1 MIYIA
6 NKRRK
11 EESIRKQYPNAIIL
25 DVTSKAGWAQRLSP
39 FYPHGGIPIPNS
51 DGMTGMSV
59 EGIWQGLKVFETQG
73 VSYSHFRNA
82 SMKGLKRT
90 VRTLGKPFGHS
101 YGTNSEELL
110 DYLNAR
116 IAIYLPT
123 YKWVLDNVPAV
134 KDLVDRIRIKSLTTD
149 IVFLDYNT
157 NEDYTN
163 LKSPLSHAAL
173 LKLYIEGRYPSPTLV
188 QLCNKKSE
196 DNTCKSNRINVTS
209 GILPFFDEI

>member
-11 EESIRKQYPNAIIL
+11 EEGIRKQYPNAIIL
-25 DVTSKAGWAQRLSP
+25 DVTSRAGWAQQLSP
-39 FYPHGGIPIPNS
+39 FYPHGEIPIPNS
-51 DGMTGMSV
+51 NGETGMSV

-90 VRTLGKPFGHS
+90 VRTLGKPLGHS
-101 YGTNSEELL
+101 YGTHTGELL
-110 DYLNAR
+110 PYLEAR
-116 IAIYLPT
+116 VAIYLPT
-123 YKWVLDNVPAV
+123 YKWALENVPAV
-134 KDLVDRIRIKSLTTD
+134 KDLVERIRTKSKTTD

-173 LKLYIEGRYPSPTLV
+173 IKLYIEERYPEITLN
-188 QLCNKKSE
+188 QLCNVQETNK
-196 DNTCKSNRINVTS
+196 RINPNDD
-209 GILPFFDEI
+209 GILPFFDEL

>member
-11 EESIRKQYPNAIIL
+11 EEGIRKQYPNAIIL
-25 DVTSKAGWAQRLSP
+25 DVTSKAGWAQQLSP

-51 DGMTGMSV
+51 NGETGMSV

-90 VRTLGKPFGHS
+90 VRTLGKPLGHNN
-101 YGTNSEELL
+101 GTHTGELL
-110 DYLNAR
+110 PYLEAR
-116 IAIYLPT
+116 VAIYLPT
-123 YKWVLDNVPAV
+123 YKWVLENVPAV
-134 KDLVDRIRIKSLTTD
+134 KDLVERIRTKSLTTD

-173 LKLYIEGRYPSPTLV
+173 IKLYIEERYPEITLDQLRNV
-188 QLCNKKSE
+188 QETNK
-196 DNTCKSNRINVTS
+196 RINPNDD
-209 GILPFFDEI
+209 GILPFFDEL

>member
-11 EESIRKQYPNAIIL
+11 EEGIKKQYSNAIIL
-25 DVTSKAGWAQRLSP
+25 DVTSKAGWAQQLSP

-51 DGMTGMSV
+51 GGMTGMSV

-73 VSYSHFRNA
+73 VSYVHFHNA
-82 SMKGLKRT
+82 TMKGLKRT
-90 VRTLGKPFGHS
+90 VRTLGKPLGHN
-101 YGTNSEELL
+101 YGTNSNELL
-110 DYLNAR
+110 DYLEAR

-123 YKWVLDNVPAV
+123 YKWVLENIPAV
-134 KDLVDRIRIKSLTTD
+134 RDLVERIRTKSLTTD

-163 LKSPLSHAAL
+163 QKTPLSHAAL
-173 LKLYIEGRYPSPTLV
+173 IKMYIEGRYPEITLD
-188 QLCNKKSE
+188 QYRNGASLDNKTTSTE
-196 DNTCKSNRINVTS
+196 INMS
-209 GILPFFDEI
+209 GVLPFFDEI